1 MSVFGDSLVLQCPS
15 AFVVVHRF
23 NRPCAP
29 GSGRRALRELMRRRP
44 CCLAPRLRRAPDG
57 RLRCG
62 GCGRWYS
69 ASHSG
74 NLLALA
80 ESSGPIGV
88 DVQLDVTR
96 PAALR
101 MLAKMC
107 GLIATTMTH
116 WAAAEA
122 TLKAL
127 GIASRRP
134 RPEDLALP
142 AAPSPNGDSAVV
154 QPNGSTVVVTTR
166 SWPGAVLAVARLVQ
180 VVGDAPDLD
189 RTADR
194 IAAAGERG
202 PHTAS
207 KEGDVRGNG
216 SPRPLDSRR
225 RVSLKELM
233 TCLHW
238 AVTAS

>member
-1 MSVFGDSLVLQCPS
+1 MLMSALGYSLVLQCPS
-15 AFVVVHRF
+15 AFVVVHRL

-44 CCLAPRLRRAPDG
+44 CCLVPRLRRVSDG

-74 NLLALA
+74 DLLALA

-88 DVQLDVTR
+88 DVQLDVAR

-107 GLIATTMTH
+107 GLIAATITH
-116 WAAAEA
+116 WVAAEA

-127 GIASRRP
+127 GTASRRP
-134 RPEDLALP
+134 RPKELALP
-142 AAPSPNGDSAVV
+142 AAPSPNGDSAAV
-154 QPNGSTVVVTTR
+154 QPDGSTVVVTTR

-180 VVGDAPDLD
+180 AVGGAPDPD
-189 RTADR
+189 RTADW
-194 IAAAGERG
+194 IAAVGEQDS
-202 PHTAS
+202 HSAS
-207 KEGDVRGNG
+207 KEGDDRGSDG
-216 SPRPLDSRR
+216 RDRGAPGGR
-225 RVSLKELM
+225 
-233 TCLHW
+233 
-238 AVTAS
+238 A